1 MYAVVS
7 TQWHQYIVSEWD
19 EITVDLMSDLSEWDE
34 VILDSVLCVF
44 DEDASTVSVWTPVV
58 SWASVK
64 AKLIRHQLWDKVRVM
79 KFQSKKRY
87 QKVTWFRAKQSVL
100 QIEKISS

>member
-19 EITVDLMSDLSEWDE
+19 KIVVDVMSEIDEWGE
-34 VILDSVLCVF
+34 VVLEDVLCLF
-44 DEDASTVSVWTPVV
+44 EESASVV
-58 SWASVK
+58 TLWSPLVKWASIK
-64 AKLIRHQLWDKVRVM
+64 AKLIRHQLWDKIRVM

-87 QKVTWFRAKQSVL
+87 QRVKGFRPKKSVL
-100 QIEKISS
+100 QIEKIIS